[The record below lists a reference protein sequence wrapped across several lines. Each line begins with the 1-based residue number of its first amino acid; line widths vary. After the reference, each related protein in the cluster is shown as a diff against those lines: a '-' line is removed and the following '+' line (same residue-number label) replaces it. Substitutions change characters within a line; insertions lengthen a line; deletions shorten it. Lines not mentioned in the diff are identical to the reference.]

1 MDIKSTETSLFETN
15 QIFELLVN
23 AVNDY
28 AIFFIDTEG
37 YIKTWNM
44 GGKRLKGYTSE
55 EIIGKNFSIFYTE
68 ADKKRNHP
76 QSELKL
82 AKENGKYEE
91 EGWRLRKDGSVFWAS
106 VVITSLND
114 KSGIHRGFAKV
125 TRDLSNKKIA
135 EDNLK
140 NAYDNLEKRV
150 EERTRELA
158 LAKEAADKAVRA
170 RDEFLSIASHELNTP
185 LTSLKLQTQMRRRQ
199 ITKITKNDNNEISQ
213 AALDRMF
220 HNDEKQINRLARL
233 VDDMLDISR
242 LNSGKFT
249 YDKSE
254 ANLNK
259 IVSDVISRFSAHSET
274 LKIPIYFE
282 SKAKVEGF
290 WDHYRI
296 DQVITNLVSNAFKYG
311 DNKPITIVV
320 DSDQGNALISVTDR
334 GVGIPKDDQLR
345 IFQQYERA
353 VSAST
358 ASGLGLGL
366 YIVNQILLGHNGH
379 ISVTSEVNQ
388 GSTFKITLPLGI
400 SR

>member
-140 NAYDNLEKRV
+140 NA
-150 EERTRELA
+150 
-158 LAKEAADKAVRA
+158 
-170 RDEFLSIASHELNTP
+170 
-185 LTSLKLQTQMRRRQ
+185 
-199 ITKITKNDNNEISQ
+199 
-213 AALDRMF
+213 
-220 HNDEKQINRLARL
+220 
-233 VDDMLDISR
+233 
-242 LNSGKFT
+242 
-249 YDKSE
+249 
-254 ANLNK
+254 
-259 IVSDVISRFSAHSET
+259 
-274 LKIPIYFE
+274 
-282 SKAKVEGF
+282 
-290 WDHYRI
+290 
-296 DQVITNLVSNAFKYG
+296 
-311 DNKPITIVV
+311 
-320 DSDQGNALISVTDR
+320 
-334 GVGIPKDDQLR
+334 
-345 IFQQYERA
+345 
-353 VSAST
+353 
-358 ASGLGLGL
+358 
-366 YIVNQILLGHNGH
+366 
-379 ISVTSEVNQ
+379 
-388 GSTFKITLPLGI
+388 
-400 SR
+400 